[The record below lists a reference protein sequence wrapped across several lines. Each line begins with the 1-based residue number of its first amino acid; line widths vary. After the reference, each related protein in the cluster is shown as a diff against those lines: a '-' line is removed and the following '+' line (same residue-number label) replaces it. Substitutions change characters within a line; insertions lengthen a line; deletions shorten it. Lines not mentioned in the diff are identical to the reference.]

1 MSSRSKEYRRLI
13 TSKRWKELRAVKM
26 ARNPLCE
33 DCLLDDR
40 ATLATE
46 VHHVIPVE
54 HGRSMAEMERLA
66 FDYTNL
72 RSLCEKCHQKTHER
86 MNSKG
91 REAAKASSERETK
104 RFISKYL
111 D

>member
-1 MSSRSKEYRRLI
+1 MSSRSKDYRRLI
-13 TSKRWKELRAVKM
+13 TSKRWRELRAIKI
-26 ARNPLCE
+26 ASNPLCE

-46 VHHVIPVE
+46 VHHIVPIE
-54 HGRSMAEMERLA
+54 SAHSIAEMERLA

-86 MNSKG
+86 MHSRGK
-91 REAAKASSERETK
+91 ESAKASSERETK

>member
-1 MSSRSKEYRRLI
+1 MSSRSNDYRRLI
-13 TSKRWKELRAVKM
+13 TSKRWRELRAIKI
-26 ARNPLCE
+26 ARDPLCE

-46 VHHVIPVE
+46 VHHIVPVE
-54 HGRSMAEMERLA
+54 NAHSLAEMERLA
-66 FDYTNL
+66 FDYANL
-72 RSLCEKCHQKTHER
+72 RSLCKKCHQKTHEHMHSR
-86 MNSKG
+86 GKES
-91 REAAKASSERETK
+91 AKASSERETK

>member
-1 MSSRSKEYRRLI
+1 MSSRSNDYRRLI
-13 TSKRWKELRAVKM
+13 TSKRWRELRAIKI
-26 ARNPLCE
+26 ARDPLCE

-46 VHHVIPVE
+46 VHHIVPVE
-54 HGRSMAEMERLA
+54 NAHSLAEMERLA
-66 FDYTNL
+66 FDYANL
-72 RSLCEKCHQKTHER
+72 CKKCHQKTHEHMHSR
-86 MNSKG
+86 GKES
-91 REAAKASSERETK
+91 AKASSERETK